1 MSMPAES
8 ETSKSHLRSASEH
21 LGLARDHITVGV
33 ADAVNSGVDAA
44 REAKAELDDKLEK
57 MMDQGKDL
65 LGQAEDL
72 IRSRPWASF
81 GVAFAAGFL
90 IAKLTRR
97 N

>member
-1 MSMPAES
+1 MSMSAES
-8 ETSKSHLRSASEH
+8 EKSHLRNAGEH

-44 REAKAELDDKLEK
+44 REAKADLDDKLDK
-57 MMDQGKDL
+57 LLDQSKDL

-81 GVAFAAGFL
+81 GAAFAAGYL

-97 N
+97 S

>member
-1 MSMPAES
+1 MSMSAES
-8 ETSKSHLRSASEH
+8 ESSHLRTAGEH

-44 REAKAELDDKLEK
+44 REAKAELDDKLDK
-57 MMDQGKDL
+57 LLDQSKDL

-81 GVAFAAGFL
+81 GAAFAAGYL

-97 N
+97 S

>member
-8 ETSKSHLRSASEH
+8 EASTSHLRTAGEH

-33 ADAVNSGVDAA
+33 ADAVNSGMDAA

-57 MMDQGKDL
+57 MLDQSKDL
-65 LGQAEDL
+65 LGQAEEL

-81 GVAFAAGFL
+81 GVAFAAGFV

-97 N
+97 S